1 MMIKHTSFSICGM
14 NQIRIAVLITLKHV
28 WNVARAKESWVG
40 LCSEALGSRPTMP
53 HTIRTNGKN
62 RMSTQMTPNTLKTK
76 CAMAVRRACVFAL
89 SAARFAVTV
98 VPMFSPITRAMPW
111 KMEIAPVAHRTIVIA
126 ISAAE
131 LCTIAVRIVP
141 ISRNSRIVP

>member
-1 MMIKHTSFSICGM
+1 
-14 NQIRIAVLITLKHV
+14 
-28 WNVARAKESWVG
+28 
-40 LCSEALGSRPTMP
+40 
-53 HTIRTNGKN
+53 
-62 RMSTQMTPNTLKTK
+62 MSTQMTPNTLKTK

-98 VPMFSPITRAMPW
+98 VPMFSPMTRAMPW

-131 LCTIAVRIVP
+131 LCTSAVRIVP
-141 ISRNSRIVP
+141 IRRNNRMVP